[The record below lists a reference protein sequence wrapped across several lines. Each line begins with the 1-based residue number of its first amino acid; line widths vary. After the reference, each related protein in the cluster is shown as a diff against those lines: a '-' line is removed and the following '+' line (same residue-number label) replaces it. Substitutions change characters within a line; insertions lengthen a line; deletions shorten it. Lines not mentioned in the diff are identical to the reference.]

1 MSAPSIHLL
10 GAILL
15 TVGVLLLGLMAY
27 YAHVMRLEILA
38 RAPKS
43 RWNWL
48 LVWISAS
55 SMHGCYYP
63 DSSMRKKYYVSAIGM
78 IVCIALGMRFWLVR

>member
-48 LVWISAS
+48 LVGYRLS
-55 SMHGCYYP
+55 
-63 DSSMRKKYYVSAIGM
+63 
-78 IVCIALGMRFWLVR
+78 